1 MYSDLKIMSEPRL
14 LEIKLLGNFSNQFLV
29 ENEYLL
35 KAIERNLLP
44 FKFSISSTHDSI
56 QVEGDEI
63 AVMLVS
69 NLFDKISETLSELK
83 TLDSPQ
89 TDAIIS
95 SIVEHVLKY
104 DLSYRLEGL
113 PHPLQPKSLSQV
125 AFMHK
130 LLSVSKK
137 LIFGLGPTGT
147 GKTHLAIAAALNQ
160 LAKGNVNRIVI
171 TRPHIVMEGEIVT
184 AATRTEMERDDQF
197 EYLEDVFGDLI
208 GHHKFSDL
216 IEQRKLELIP
226 LGHMRG
232 RTFND
237 TLIVIDEAQNM
248 TIRKMR
254 MAVTRIGRNSRMIV
268 TGDPT
273 HVDLLGGEPSGLVH
287 ILKLVRKT
295 DIATI
300 HQFEKTQII
309 RTGIAAQLEELYA
322 HQEDSKVAF
331 AA

>member
-1 MYSDLKIMSEPRL
+1 MDSYFKIMTEPQQ
-14 LEIKLLGNFSNQFLV
+14 LEIKQLGSFSKQFLD

-35 KAIERNLLP
+35 KAIKRELLP
-44 FKFSISSTHDSI
+44 LKFNVSSANDSI
-56 QVEGDEI
+56 QVNGDEI

-69 NLFDKISETLSELK
+69 KLFDQISGALSEHRS
-83 TLDSPQ
+83 LDIPQ
-89 TDAIIS
+89 TDTAIS
-95 SIVEHVLKY
+95 DVVERALKHE
-104 DLSYRLEGL
+104 LCFRLVGL
-113 PHPLQPKSLSQV
+113 PYPLQPKSLSQV

-130 LLSVSKK
+130 LLSKSKK
-137 LIFGLGPTGT
+137 LIFGVGPTGT

-160 LAKGNVNRIVI
+160 LAKGNVHRIVI
-171 TRPHIVMEGEIVT
+171 SRPHVVMEGEIVT
-184 AATRTEMERDDQF
+184 PATRAEMEHDDQF

-208 GHHKFSDL
+208 GHIKFSNL
-216 IEQRKLELIP
+216 IEQRKIELMP

-237 TLIVIDEAQNM
+237 SFIVIDEAQNM

-254 MAVTRIGRNSRMIV
+254 MAVTRIGRGSRMVV

-273 HVDLLGGEPSGLVH
+273 HIDLIGDEPSGLIH
-287 ILKLVRKT
+287 ILKLIQNT

-300 HQFEKTQII
+300 HHFEKTQIV
-309 RTGIAAQLEELYA
+309 RTEIAAQLEELYA
-322 HQEDSKVAF
+322 HQGNNKVAF